1 MTQRYGGIFPVLS
14 TRDYQFLTFLTENE
28 PYRGFEEE
36 PGISEMSKS
45 DLLDKVNWFKE
56 KARDQINNFR
66 YTSHLEIEDREPFI
80 ESVRYS
86 REILAK
92 LTSISKKLER

>member
-14 TRDYQFLTFLTENE
+14 TRDFQFLTFLTQNE

-36 PGISEMSKS
+36 PGLSEMSKS
-45 DLLDKVNWFKE
+45 DLLDTVQSFRDKTKE
-56 KARDQINNFR
+56 QIELFR
-66 YTSHLEIEDREPFI
+66 WVKKPDEDFI

-86 REILAK
+86 REALARLDSIL
-92 LTSISKKLER
+92 KKLKR